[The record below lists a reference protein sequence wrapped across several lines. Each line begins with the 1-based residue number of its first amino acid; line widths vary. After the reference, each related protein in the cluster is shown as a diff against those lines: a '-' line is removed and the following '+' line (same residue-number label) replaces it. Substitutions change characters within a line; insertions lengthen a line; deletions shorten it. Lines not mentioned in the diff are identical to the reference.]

1 MQQPS
6 KYNKKRNRLAD
17 IEDKLVITGGR
28 GKWGGARL
36 GKGIKMYKLVCV
48 K

>member
-17 IEDKLVITGGR
+17 IEDKLVITAGR
-28 GKWGGARL
+28 GMWGGGWL
-36 GKGIKMYKLVCV
+36 GKGIKMYKLLCV